1 MELGRALIELARSSR
16 WADRVRAGQ
25 VLVGYVGSP
34 EADSLLMDLL
44 LDRADSAVIA
54 DTAVSLLEQG
64 GTSAWRVFFGA
75 WSMADAAQADHLAGA
90 LSGALFAASLSPEKA
105 TNIKELATLL
115 TSDIDENV
123 RAGATQLRPRL
134 LAALPD

>member
-1 MELGRALIELARSSR
+1 
-16 WADRVRAGQ
+16 
-25 VLVGYVGSP
+25 
-34 EADSLLMDLL
+34 
-44 LDRADSAVIA
+44 
-54 DTAVSLLEQG
+54 
-64 GTSAWRVFFGA
+64 
-75 WSMADAAQADHLAGA
+75 MADAAQADHLAGA